1 MKPAVYDVTLS
12 SSIMAVTSRILP
24 FTAPGTVMPT
34 ALANDLVIELAVLLR
49 LATATEQ
56 ELAVHRLGEPAAHA
70 RKVLEEASTAVLNH
84 ASREITGKVVRVDF
98 KGGPKE

>member
-24 FTAPGTVMPT
+24 FTAPGSVMPT

-56 ELAVHRLGEPAAHA
+56 ELAVHRLGEPAGQA
-70 RKVLEEASTAVLNH
+70 RKVLEDASTALLSG
-84 ASREITGKVVRVDF
+84 ASRDQSGKVVRVDF
-98 KGGPKE
+98 TGGQKE